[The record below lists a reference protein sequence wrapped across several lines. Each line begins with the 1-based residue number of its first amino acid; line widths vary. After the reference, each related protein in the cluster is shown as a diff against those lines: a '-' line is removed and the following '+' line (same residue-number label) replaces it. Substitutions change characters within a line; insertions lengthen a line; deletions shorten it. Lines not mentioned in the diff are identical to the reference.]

1 MKKFKLSKH
10 YADLPLEFNNKIIS
24 KSHDIRIYKDAVLL
38 TPGVWADSITNT
50 DVLYRS
56 DILSKYSTNWSSNYI
71 DLQHSHH
78 PLDMCGTV
86 RFQRFNNG
94 KLLGDLHIDMKLD
107 AGKKIVPVIDSGLAN
122 QLSIE
127 MMTQDFWDSHDM
139 VRYAGEIT
147 FIGLAILGG
156 PSHGA
161 ACSDARIK

>member
-1 MKKFKLSKH
+1 MQKFELSKH
-10 YADLPLEFNNKIIS
+10 YANIPLKFSDKIIS
-24 KSHDIRIYKDAVLL
+24 KSHDIRIYKDAILL
-38 TPGVWADSITNT
+38 TPGVWADSISNN

-78 PLDMCGTV
+78 PLDLCGTV

-94 KLLGDLHIDMKLD
+94 RLLGDLYIDKRLNAGSEIVKLID
-107 AGKKIVPVIDSGLAN
+107 AGLVN

-127 MMTQDFWDSHDM
+127 MMTQDYWDSKDM
-139 VRYAGEIT
+139 IRYAGEIT

-156 PSHGA
+156 PSHSS
-161 ACSDARIK
+161 ACSDARIR